1 VTDLAPR
8 LERFL
13 AARMPEARALRVLAL
28 ETQTE
33 GFSQET
39 LSFTV
44 EAEEA
49 ARKHRSAWVLK
60 REPVA
65 GLLEPYDLE
74 PEFRVLHA
82 LSHDPL
88 PDDPEG
94 QRLRRL
100 PSPRTPWFERDPA
113 VLDRPFYVME
123 RLPGE
128 VPIPAPGPNGEGP
141 FDEAERAALAPQV
154 MDALAALHAVDWRAR
169 GLGFLG
175 EPARGS
181 GGLARGAAEAEVE
194 RWSSRIARS
203 GMAPA
208 PVVAEALVW
217 LRRNAPAESEVVLLH
232 GDYRLGNW
240 LVSRAGAATRLTGLL
255 DWEMVHLGDPV
266 EDVAWCVSHLWRAQ
280 TPRAACVAPPAELV
294 AHYERASG
302 RRVDPERLRYYE
314 VLAIV
319 KMIAI
324 MLTGVRAFREGRTGD
339 LRMAIFDH
347 QLAFLHA
354 LLAALRG
361 WLPLPG

>member
-1 VTDLAPR
+1 MSDLAAR

-13 AARMPEARALRVLAL
+13 AARIPEARKVRVLDL
-28 ETQTE
+28 EAQTE

-39 LSFTV
+39 FSFT
-44 EAEEA
+44 AEVA
-49 ARKHRSAWVLK
+49 GPGGLARSHWVVK
-60 REPVA
+60 REPAA

-82 LSHDPL
+82 LS
-88 PDDPEG
+88 DDP
-94 QRLRRL
+94 L

-113 VLDRPFYVME
+113 VLERPFYAME

-128 VPIPAPGPNGEGP
+128 VPIPAPGARGEGP
-141 FDEAERAALAPQV
+141 FDATERAALAPQV
-154 MDALAALHAVDWRAR
+154 MDALAALHAIDWGAR
-169 GLGFLG
+169 GLAFLG
-175 EPARGS
+175 VPTS
-181 GGLARGAAEAEVE
+181 GAASAQVE
-194 RWSSRIARS
+194 RWAARLARS
-203 GMAPA
+203 GGAPA
-208 PVVAEALVW
+208 PVVAEALAW
-217 LRRNAPAESEVVLLH
+217 LRRHAPADETLVLLH

-240 LVSRAGAATRLTGLL
+240 LVERAGAATRLTGIL

-266 EDVAWCVSHLWRAQ
+266 EDLAWCASHLWRAR
-280 TPRAACVAPPAELV
+280 TPRAACLASPAELI
-294 AHYERASG
+294 ALYERASG

-324 MLTGVRAFREGRTGD
+324 MTTGVRAFAEGRTHD

-347 QLAFLHA
+347 QLPFLHA

-361 WLPLPG
+361 WLPLPA

>member
-1 VTDLAPR
+1 MPRVVDDLAGR
-8 LERFL
+8 LGRFL
-13 AARMPEARALRVLAL
+13 AARMAGARALRVRDL
-28 ETQTE
+28 EARTE

-39 LSFTV
+39 LTFTL
-44 EAEEA
+44 ETEDGAGAKRE
-49 ARKHRSAWVLK
+49 SAWVLK
-60 REPVA
+60 REPPA

-82 LSHDPL
+82 LSGDP
-88 PDDPEG
+88 
-94 QRLRRL
+94 L
-100 PSPRTPWFERDPA
+100 PSPRTPWFERDPE

-128 VPIPAPGPNGEGP
+128 MPIPAPGPRGEGP
-141 FDEAERAALAPQV
+141 FDEVERAALAPQV
-154 MDALAALHAVDWRAR
+154 MAALAGLHAVDWRAR
-169 GLGFLG
+169 GLAFLG
-175 EPARGS
+175 DPERH
-181 GGLARGAAEAEVE
+181 AAATEVE
-194 RWSSRIARS
+194 RWAARIERS
-203 GMAPA
+203 GTAPA

-217 LRRNAPAESEVVLLH
+217 LRRHAPAASEVALLH

-240 LVSRAGAATRLTGLL
+240 LVSRAGADTRLTGIL
-255 DWEMVHLGDPV
+255 DWEMVHLGDPA
-266 EDVAWCVSHLWRAQ
+266 EDLAWCFSHLWRAQ
-280 TPRAACVAPPAELV
+280 TPRAACLAPPAELL
-294 AHYERASG
+294 ARYEQAAQCRI
-302 RRVDPERLRYYE
+302 DPERLRYYE

-324 MLTGVRAFREGRTGD
+324 MGTGVRALREGRTGD

>member
-1 VTDLAPR
+1 VPRAVSDLAAR

-13 AARMPEARALRVLAL
+13 AGRLPDARGVRVLDL
-28 ETQTE
+28 EVQTE

-39 LSFTV
+39 FSFTA
-44 EAEEA
+44 EAEGGGG
-49 ARKHRSAWVLK
+49 RRRSAWVVK

-82 LSHDPL
+82 LS
-88 PDDPEG
+88 DDP
-94 QRLRRL
+94 L
-100 PSPRTPWFERDPA
+100 PSPRTPWFERDRA
-113 VLDRPFYVME
+113 VLERPFYVME
-123 RLPGE
+123 RLAGE
-128 VPIPAPGPNGEGP
+128 VPIPAPGPRGEGP

-154 MDALAALHAVDWRAR
+154 MAALAALHAVDWRAR
-169 GLGFLG
+169 GLAFLG
-175 EPARGS
+175 EPPRCP
-181 GGLARGAAEAEVE
+181 GGLVRGAAAAEVE
-194 RWSSRIARS
+194 RWAARIERS
-203 GMAPA
+203 GIAPA

-217 LRRNAPAESEVVLLH
+217 LRRQAPPAGDLVLLH

-240 LVSRAGAATRLTGLL
+240 LVARAGAATRLTGIL

-266 EDVAWCVSHLWRAQ
+266 EDLAWCASHLWRAQ
-280 TPRAACVAPPAELV
+280 TPRAACLAPPAEL
-294 AHYERASG
+294 AALYERASG
-302 RRVDPERLRYYE
+302 RAVDPERLRYYE

-324 MLTGVRAFREGRTGD
+324 MMTGVRAFREGRTAD

-347 QLAFLHA
+347 QLPFLHA

-361 WLPLPG
+361 WLPLPP